1 MPTARLP
8 SDPRV
13 LDGLV
18 LLGSAIR
25 RARRELGLSQDQLER
40 LSGVDQ
46 TTISRLERGLAP
58 KTPAHRL
65 VWLGM
70 VLGRSLPLGACP
82 HAHEC
87 PWQPLEPP
95 ETRPHLGH
103 GSLPDEMAFEL
114 DELEDMR

>member
-25 RARRELGLSQDQLER
+25 RARRELGLSQDELER

-58 KTPAHRL
+58 KTPSHRL
-65 VWLGM
+65 VWLGI

-82 HAHEC
+82 HDHAC
-87 PWQPLEPP
+87 PWQPAEPP
-95 ETRPHLGH
+95 AERWQVGRGISTDG
-103 GSLPDEMAFEL
+103 
-114 DELEDMR
+114 